1 MFKRARV
8 SLALAVLAGLP
19 AYLGVIHEWE
29 LGSKVACGCCFAF
42 SSISFLL
49 GMFEEP
55 SAPVPVKRSQAARFE
70 PSRMDMIR
78 VAP

>member
-1 MFKRARV
+1 M
-8 SLALAVLAGLP
+8 ALAAVAGLP

-29 LGSKVACGCCFAF
+29 IGSKVASSCCFAF
-42 SSISFLL
+42 SVVSFLL

-55 SAPVPVKRSQAARFE
+55 SRHPVSVRRPKTKILPVSG
-70 PSRMDMIR
+70 MDFIR

>member
-1 MFKRARV
+1 MFKRAQV
-8 SLALAVLAGLP
+8 SLALAAVAGLP

-29 LGSKVACGCCFAF
+29 IGSKIASGCCFAF
-42 SSISFLL
+42 SAVSFLL

-55 SAPVPVKRSQAARFE
+55 SPVSVGRSETKVLPVSGME
-70 PSRMDMIR
+70 LIR